1 LNPKPTTVSSS
12 TSSAYNSDSVVIN
25 SSNNDNIK
33 TTDDDSYSTVMIRPW
48 LEPHSQRVL
57 DWVLIVA
64 GMFMCVFGTTITF
77 IQIMHQFNNSH
88 TC

>member
-12 TSSAYNSDSVVIN
+12 TSSTYNSDAVVIN
-25 SSNNDNIK
+25 SNDNIK
-33 TTDDDSYSTVMIRPW
+33 ITDDDSYSTVMIRPW
-48 LEPHSQRVL
+48 LEPHSQWVL

-64 GMFMCVFGTTITF
+64 GMFMCVFGTTVTF